1 MQEEKVEQEE
11 EKVEE
16 KIEPKEEGARR
27 RRLRTALSLESAEAA
42 GAGVAHRPGS
52 APRWYEHKAGRHC
65 GNTAR

>member
-27 RRLRTALSLESAEAA
+27 RRGPLTVSPA
-42 GAGVAHRPGS
+42 RPG
-52 APRWYEHKAGRHC
+52 
-65 GNTAR
+65 